1 MKTGISAHWR
11 RCLLWDL
18 IFIEWRKIGK
28 FFHQIMYGSHLMNSA
43 NIASAKDKPIF
54 NITFYSIDQRLS
66 NAIRNSARI
75 ALGKAVIAFFYW
87 LTLSFYILDELIA
100 KCSARHSDWALDY
113 LNILFSGMYVG
124 LLICIW
130 CVAFF
135 CCNKTACNLNTICA
149 KFQCVGNVCWVKD
162 TTGNNDWY
170 FFVVLFFILF
180 FTFNYIF
187 DFFIIIKML

>member
-18 IFIEWRKIGK
+18 IFNKWRKIGK

-43 NIASAKDKPIF
+43 NIASAEDKPIF

-100 KCSARHSDWALDY
+100 KCCPAFRQGFGLFEYPLLWHVCRLAYMHLMRR
-113 LNILFSGMYVG
+113 ILLLQQNG
-124 LLICIW
+124 LQFEHHLRQVPMRGQCLLSQRYHRQQW
-130 CVAFF
+130 LVFF
-135 CCNKTACNLNTICA
+135 CCIVFHTLFYI
-149 KFQCVGNVCWVKD
+149 QL
-162 TTGNNDWY
+162 Y
-170 FFVVLFFILF
+170 FWFLHH
-180 FTFNYIF
+180 N
-187 DFFIIIKML
+187 